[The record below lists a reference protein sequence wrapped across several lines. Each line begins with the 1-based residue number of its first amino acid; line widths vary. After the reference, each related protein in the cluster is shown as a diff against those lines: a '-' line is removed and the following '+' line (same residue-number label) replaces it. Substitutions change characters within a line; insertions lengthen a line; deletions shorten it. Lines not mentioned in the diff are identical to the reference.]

1 MANMNIPNL
10 AGFVVLLLTYV
21 AFLPVIN
28 TAINTMLPQL
38 QGFSSFLAQLIP
50 GFLLLAMIM
59 AVFDS
64 DDPEAIR

>member
-10 AGFVVLLLTYV
+10 AGFVVLLLSYV

-28 TAINTMLPQL
+28 TAINEMLPQL
-38 QGFSSFLAQLIP
+38 QGFGGFIAQLIP
-50 GFLLLAMIM
+50 GFLLLAIVM

-64 DDPEAIR
+64 EDPEPMR